1 MTVASAH
8 PITVTRSACA
18 ALLTALLSGCGA
30 DPADI
35 PTTTVRDS
43 AGITVVESG
52 SGSWATGDAWH
63 LSEDPVLSIG
73 EVDGP
78 AEYAFHELRVAL
90 RLATG
95 EIVAVNAGTNEL
107 RFYDS
112 TGTHVRTVGGTGDGP
127 GEYEQ
132 MLRLWRFGADSL
144 LVSEFG
150 GSMTVL
156 GADGTFGRR
165 LSLDRTT
172 VEGFPSLVG
181 PFDDGSLLARV
192 WRVSEADAFREG
204 YTLQYDAY
212 FRYSSTGDALD
223 SLVTRPGRE
232 NVASRYGGQFA
243 SGTPPFGRAAVTAID
258 GDRWYYGSSARYE
271 IELLTARGRLLRM
284 IRRPVQNRPVTSA
297 IVERFREWATAQ
309 TDLPPIFRQRIMN
322 EPFPETMPAYDRLLV
337 DDEGNLWVGQPA
349 DPFADDEST
358 WDVFD
363 RDGVFLGAVSHPL
376 RFAPTHTGS
385 DFVLGVWRDE
395 NGVQLIRMYRLVKP
409 SHETP

>member
-18 ALLTALLSGCGA
+18 ALLTALLSECGA
-30 DPADI
+30 DRADI
-35 PTTTVRDS
+35 PTATVRDS
-43 AGITVVESG
+43 AGITVVESV
-52 SGSWATGDAWH
+52 SGSWAAGDAWH

-73 EVDGP
+73 VVDGP

-107 RFYDS
+107 RSYDS

-127 GEYEQ
+127 GEYER

-144 LVSEFG
+144 LVSEFD

-156 GADGTFGRR
+156 GADGAFGRR

-192 WRVSEADAFREG
+192 WHVSEADAFREG
-204 YTLQYDAY
+204 YTLQYDVY
-212 FRYSSTGDALD
+212 FRYSATGNALD

-271 IELLTARGRLLRM
+271 IELLTARGRLLRLM
-284 IRRPVQNRPVTSA
+284 RRSVQNRPVTRA
-297 IVERFREWATAQ
+297 IVGRFREWATAQ
-309 TDLPPIFRQRIMN
+309 TDLPPIIRQRIMN
-322 EPFPETMPAYDRLLV
+322 EPFPEAMPAYDRLLV
-337 DDEGNLWVGQPA
+337 DDAGYLWVGRPV
-349 DPFADDEST
+349 DPFADDESN

-363 RDGVFLGAVSHPL
+363 REGVFLGTVSHAL
-376 RFAPTHTGS
+376 RFAPTHIGS

-409 SHETP
+409 SYGTP